1 MVRPFAGRGAVRSP
15 GVSVEMSFTRRVAL
29 ASAALLMVA
38 QPVLAATP
46 AKPVATVQ
54 KTAKKAAPASDFVP
68 SPEAIKAHM
77 TFLADDLMEGREAG
91 TRGYDIAANYVAA
104 QYALLGVK
112 PAGDKTATGVSYQQH
127 VPLIAFRGAGEGSF
141 GLTGADGQTVALKY
155 GEDYLPNP
163 QAQAADLK
171 VDAPLVFVGYG
182 LVNPATGRD
191 DYAGLDVTGKIVV
204 MLNGAPTSL
213 QTEERAH
220 FANPNTKR
228 QEAAKRGAVG
238 VVTLSSP
245 SAEKRRPF
253 AAGAGM
259 MRGWRVIWRDANDV
273 GAIRAPSAP
282 ALASISQA
290 GAAKLFAGA
299 PAALADVMAE
309 AEKPEGAVKG
319 FALSAKASIVVKT
332 EIEKRESSNVV
343 GLIEGSD
350 PTLKAQTIILSAHL
364 DHIGVRENAKP
375 GEDKINNGALD
386 NASGVATLL
395 EVARGFK
402 NSKVKPKRSII
413 LLAVTGEEKGLVG
426 SDYFANNPT
435 VKKAD
440 IAADV
445 NLDMP
450 VLLYPFTDVIAF
462 GADRSTIGEA
472 VKHAA
477 GRVGVALSGDPM
489 PEEGLFTRSDHY
501 RFVEQGIPSV
511 FLMTGFQNGGE
522 AAFKGFLKG
531 NYHHPGDDLNQ
542 PIDYQAAAKF
552 ALVNYEIARELADTP
567 ARPVWKKGDFFGGTF
582 APAGHPSSAQ

>member
-1 MVRPFAGRGAVRSP
+1 
-15 GVSVEMSFTRRVAL
+15 MSFTRRAAL

-38 QPVLAATP
+38 QPVLAAAP
-46 AKPVATVQ
+46 AKPAASAQ
-54 KTAKKAAPASDFVP
+54 KKIPAGSD
-68 SPEAIKAHM
+68 M
-77 TFLADDLMEGREAG
+77 GFLADDALEGREAG

-112 PAGDKTATGVSYQQH
+112 PAGDKGSYLQR
-127 VPLIAFRGAGEGSF
+127 VPLLAFRPSGEGAVT
-141 GLTGADGQTVALKY
+141 LTGADGAASPLKY
-155 GEDYLPNP
+155 GEDYLPNA
-163 QAQAADLK
+163 QAQAADLT
-171 VDAPLVFVGYG
+171 VEAPLVFVGFG
-182 LVNPATGRD
+182 VVDPTRGRD
-191 DYAGLDVTGKIVV
+191 DYAGLDVKGKIVV
-204 MLNGAPTSL
+204 MLTGAPSSI

-220 FANPNTKR
+220 LSSPNTKR
-228 QEAAKRGAVG
+228 TEAAKRGAIG
-238 VVTLSSP
+238 VLTIPTTSG
-245 SAEKRRPF
+245 EKRRPF
-253 AAGAGM
+253 ARGLAGM
-259 MRGWRVIWRDANDV
+259 KEWRVTWRDAQDV

-282 ALASISQA
+282 ALAQISLA

-299 PAALADVMAE
+299 PVALDAVLAE

-319 FALSAKASIVVKT
+319 FPLASKAKIDLKT
-332 EIEKRESSNVV
+332 EIEKRDSSNVV

-364 DHIGVRENAKP
+364 DHIGIKENAKP
-375 GEDKINNGALD
+375 GEDRVNNGALD
-386 NASGVATLL
+386 NASGIATLL

-402 NSKVKPKRSII
+402 NTKVRPKRSIV
-413 LLAVTGEEKGLVG
+413 LLAVTAEEKGLVG
-426 SDYFANNPT
+426 SDYFATNPT

-462 GADRSTIGEA
+462 GANRSTVGEA
-472 VKHAA
+472 VQKAA

-489 PEEGLFTRSDHY
+489 PDEGLFTRSDHY
-501 RFVEQGIPSV
+501 RFVEQGVPSV

-522 AAFKGFLKG
+522 KAFTTFLKT

-552 ALVNYEIARELADTP
+552 ALVNYEIARELANTP
-567 ARPVWKKGDFFGGTF
+567 ARPVWKKGDFFGAAF
-582 APAGHPSSAQ
+582 APAGHPSSAK

>member
-1 MVRPFAGRGAVRSP
+1 
-15 GVSVEMSFTRRVAL
+15 MSFTRRAAL

-38 QPVLAATP
+38 QPVLAAAP
-46 AKPVATVQ
+46 AKPAAAA
-54 KTAKKAAPASDFVP
+54 AKKAPAGSDFVP
-68 SPEAIKAHM
+68 SAEAIKAHM
-77 TFLADDLMEGREAG
+77 TFLADDAMEGREAG

-112 PAGDKTATGVSYQQH
+112 PGGDKGSYLQR
-127 VPLIAFRGAGEGSF
+127 VPLLAFRPAGEGSLT
-141 GLTGADGQTVALKY
+141 LTGAPQTDGGATVALKY
-155 GEDYLPNP
+155 GEDYLPNA
-163 QAQAADLK
+163 QAQAADLS
-171 VDAPLVFVGYG
+171 VEAPLVFVGFG
-182 LVNPATGRD
+182 VVDATRGRD
-191 DYAGLDVTGKIVV
+191 DYAGLDVKGKIVV
-204 MLNGAPTSL
+204 MLTGAPSSI

-220 FANPNTKR
+220 LSSPNTKR
-228 QEAAKRGAVG
+228 TEAAKRGAIG
-238 VVTLSSP
+238 VLTIPTTSG
-245 SAEKRRPF
+245 EKRRPF
-253 AAGAGM
+253 ARGLNGM
-259 MRGWRVIWRDANDV
+259 KEWRVTWRDAQDV
-273 GAIRAPSAP
+273 GAIRAPAAP
-282 ALASISQA
+282 ALAQISLA

-299 PAALADVMAE
+299 PTALDAVLAE

-319 FALSAKASIVVKT
+319 FPLASKAKVVLKT

-343 GLIEGSD
+343 GIIEGSD
-350 PTLKAQTIILSAHL
+350 PKLKAQTVILSAHL
-364 DHIGVRENAKP
+364 DHIGIKENAKP
-375 GEDKINNGALD
+375 GEDRVNNGALD

-402 NSKVKPKRSII
+402 NTKIRPKRSIV

-462 GADRSTIGEA
+462 GADRSTVGEA
-472 VKHAA
+472 VKKAA

-489 PEEGLFTRSDHY
+489 PDEGLFTRSDHY
-501 RFVEQGIPSV
+501 RFVEQGVPSV

-522 AAFKGFLKG
+522 KAFTTFLKT

-552 ALVNYEIARELADTP
+552 ALVNYEIARELANTP
-567 ARPVWKKGDFFGGTF
+567 ARPVWKKGDFFGAAF
-582 APAGHPSSAQ
+582 APAGHPSAAK

>member
-1 MVRPFAGRGAVRSP
+1 
-15 GVSVEMSFTRRVAL
+15 MSFTRRAAL

-38 QPVLAATP
+38 QPVLAAVP
-46 AKPVATVQ
+46 AKPVAVAQ
-54 KTAKKAAPASDFVP
+54 KTAPKKAVAVSDFVP

-77 TFLADDLMEGREAG
+77 GFLADDALEGREAG

-112 PAGDKTATGVSYQQH
+112 PAGDKGSYIQR
-127 VPLIAFRGAGEGSF
+127 VPLLAFRPAGEGSVT
-141 GLTGADGQTVALKY
+141 LTGADGAAIALKY
-155 GEDYLPNP
+155 GEDFLPNA
-163 QAQAADLK
+163 QAQAADLT
-171 VDAPLVFVGYG
+171 VEAPLVFVGYG
-182 LVNPATGRD
+182 VVDATRGRD
-191 DYAGLDVTGKIVV
+191 DYAGLDVKGKIVV
-204 MLNGAPTSL
+204 MMSGAPSSI

-220 FANPNTKR
+220 LSSPNTKR
-228 QEAAKRGAVG
+228 TEAAKRGAIG
-238 VVTLSSP
+238 VLTIPTTSG
-245 SAEKRRPF
+245 EKRRPF
-253 AAGAGM
+253 ARGLNGM
-259 MRGWRVIWRDANDV
+259 KEWRVTWRDAQDV
-273 GAIRAPSAP
+273 GAIRAPGAP
-282 ALASISQA
+282 ALAQLSLA

-299 PAALADVMAE
+299 PTTLDAVLAE

-319 FALSAKASIVVKT
+319 FPLSTNVKVTLKT

-364 DHIGVRENAKP
+364 DHIGIKENAKP
-375 GEDKINNGALD
+375 GEDRVNNGALD
-386 NASGVATLL
+386 NASGIATLL

-402 NSKVKPKRSII
+402 NTKVRPKRSIV
-413 LLAVTGEEKGLVG
+413 LLAVTAEEKGLVG
-426 SDYFANNPT
+426 SDYFATNPT

-462 GADRSTIGEA
+462 GANRSTVGEA
-472 VKHAA
+472 VQKAA
-477 GRVGVALSGDPM
+477 GRVGVALSGDPL

-501 RFVEQGIPSV
+501 RFVEQGVPSV

-522 AAFKGFLKG
+522 KAFTTFLKT

-552 ALVNYEIARELADTP
+552 ALVNYEIARELANTP
-567 ARPVWKKGDFFGGTF
+567 ARPVWKKGDFFGAAF
-582 APAGHPSSAQ
+582 APAGHPSAAK

>member
-1 MVRPFAGRGAVRSP
+1 
-15 GVSVEMSFTRRVAL
+15 MSFTRRAAL

-38 QPVLAATP
+38 QPVLAAAP
-46 AKPVATVQ
+46 AKPAAAAA
-54 KTAKKAAPASDFVP
+54 AKKAPAGSDFVP
-68 SPEAIKAHM
+68 SAEAIKAHM
-77 TFLADDLMEGREAG
+77 SFLADDALEGREAG

-112 PAGDKTATGVSYQQH
+112 PAGDKGSYLQR
-127 VPLIAFRGAGEGSF
+127 VPLLAFRPAGEGAVT
-141 GLTGADGQTVALKY
+141 LTGADGAPVALKY
-155 GEDYLPNP
+155 GEDYLPNA
-163 QAQAADLK
+163 QAQAADLA
-171 VDAPLVFVGYG
+171 VEAPLVFVGYG
-182 LVNPATGRD
+182 IVDATRGRD
-191 DYAGLDVTGKIVV
+191 DYAGLDVKGKIVV
-204 MLNGAPTSL
+204 MMSGAPSSI

-220 FANPNTKR
+220 LSSPNTKR
-228 QEAAKRGAVG
+228 TEAAKRGALG
-238 VVTLSSP
+238 VLTIPTTSG
-245 SAEKRRPF
+245 EKRRPF
-253 AAGAGM
+253 ARGLNGM
-259 MRGWRVIWRDANDV
+259 KEWRVTWRDAQDV
-273 GAIRAPSAP
+273 GAIRAPGAP
-282 ALASISQA
+282 ALAQISLA

-299 PAALADVMAE
+299 PVALDAVLAE

-319 FALSAKASIVVKT
+319 FPLATKVKVTLKT

-350 PTLKAQTIILSAHL
+350 PTLKAQTVILSAHL
-364 DHIGVRENAKP
+364 DHIGIKENAKP
-375 GEDKINNGALD
+375 GEDRVNNGALD

-402 NSKVKPKRSII
+402 NTKVRPKRSIV
-413 LLAVTGEEKGLVG
+413 LLAVTAEEKGLVG

-462 GADRSTIGEA
+462 GADRSTVGEA

-477 GRVGVALSGDPM
+477 ARVGVGLSGDPL

-501 RFVEQGIPSV
+501 RFVEQGVPSV

-522 AAFKGFLKG
+522 KAFTTFLKT

-552 ALVNYEIARELADTP
+552 ALVNYEIARELANTP
-567 ARPVWKKGDFFGGTF
+567 ARPVWKKGDFFGAAF
-582 APAGHPSSAQ
+582 APAGHPSAAK

>member
-1 MVRPFAGRGAVRSP
+1 
-15 GVSVEMSFTRRVAL
+15 MSFTRRAAL

-38 QPVLAATP
+38 QPVLAAAP
-46 AKPVATVQ
+46 AKPAVA
-54 KTAKKAAPASDFVP
+54 AAPKKSAARSDFVP

-77 TFLADDLMEGREAG
+77 TFLADDTLEGREAG

-112 PAGDKTATGVSYQQH
+112 PAGDKGSYLQR
-127 VPLIAFRGAGEGSF
+127 VPLLAFRPSGEGAVSV
-141 GLTGADGQTVALKY
+141 TGADGAAVALKY
-155 GEDYLPNP
+155 GEDYLPNA
-163 QAQAADLK
+163 QAQAADLT
-171 VDAPLVFVGYG
+171 VEAPLVFVGFG
-182 LVNPATGRD
+182 IVDATRGRD
-191 DYAGLDVTGKIVV
+191 DYAGLDVKGKIVV
-204 MLNGAPTSL
+204 MLTGAPSSI

-220 FANPNTKR
+220 LSSPNTKR
-228 QEAAKRGAVG
+228 TEAAKRGAIG
-238 VVTLSSP
+238 VVTIPTTSG
-245 SAEKRRPF
+245 EKRRPF
-253 AAGAGM
+253 ARGLNGM
-259 MRGWRVIWRDANDV
+259 KEWRITWRDAQDV
-273 GAIRAPSAP
+273 GAIRAPGAP
-282 ALASISQA
+282 ALAQISLA
-290 GAAKLFAGA
+290 GAEKLFAGA
-299 PAALADVMAE
+299 ATPLASVLAE

-319 FALSAKASIVVKT
+319 FPLASKIKVTLKT

-364 DHIGVRENAKP
+364 DHIGIKENAKP
-375 GEDKINNGALD
+375 GEDRVNNGALD
-386 NASGVATLL
+386 NASGIATLL

-402 NSKVKPKRSII
+402 NTKVRPKRSIV
-413 LLAVTGEEKGLVG
+413 LLAVTAEEKGLVG

-462 GADRSTIGEA
+462 GANRSTVGEA
-472 VKHAA
+472 VQKAA
-477 GRVGVALSGDPM
+477 GRVGVALSGDPL

-501 RFVEQGIPSV
+501 RFVEQGVPSV

-522 AAFKGFLKG
+522 KAFTTFLKT
-531 NYHHPGDDLNQ
+531 NYHNPADDLNQ

-552 ALVNYEIARELADTP
+552 ALVNYEIARELANTP
-567 ARPVWKKGDFFGGTF
+567 ARPVWKKGDFFGAAF
-582 APAGHPSSAQ
+582 APAGHPSAAK

>member
-1 MVRPFAGRGAVRSP
+1 
-15 GVSVEMSFTRRVAL
+15 MSFSRRLAL
-29 ASAALLMVA
+29 ASVALLA
-38 QPVLAATP
+38 ASQPVLAAAP
-46 AKPVATVQ
+46 AKPVAAAQ
-54 KTAKKAAPASDFVP
+54 KVGKKAAPVSDFAP

-104 QYALLGVK
+104 QYALLGLK

-127 VPLIAFRGAGEGSF
+127 VPLLAYRVAGEGAITV
-141 GLTGADGQTVALKY
+141 TGADGQSVALKN
-155 GEDYLPNP
+155 GEDYLPNA
-163 QAQAADLK
+163 QAQAADLT
-171 VDAPLVFVGYG
+171 VEAPLVFVGYG
-182 LVNPATGRD
+182 LVAPEKGRD
-191 DYAGLDVTGKIVV
+191 DYAGLDVKGKIVV
-204 MLNGAPTSL
+204 MLNGAPSFL

-220 FANPNTKR
+220 YSNANVKR
-228 QEAAKRGAVG
+228 GEAAKRGAIG
-238 VVTLSSP
+238 VLTLSTP
-245 SAEKRRPF
+245 AGEKRRPF

-259 MRGWRVIWRDANDV
+259 LRGWRVNWRDAQGV

-282 ALASISQA
+282 SLASISQA

-299 PAALADVMAE
+299 PMTVEAALAE
-309 AEKPEGAVKG
+309 ADSPQGAVKG
-319 FALSAKASIVVKT
+319 FALATKAKITLKT
-332 EIEKRESSNVV
+332 DIEKRESSNVV

-350 PTLKAQTIILSAHL
+350 PTLKAQTIVLSAHL
-364 DHIGVRENAKP
+364 DHIGMKQNAKP
-375 GEDKINNGALD
+375 GEDAINNGALD
-386 NASGVATLL
+386 NASGIATLL

-402 NSKVKPKRSII
+402 NSKVRPKRSII

-426 SDYFANNPT
+426 SDYFATNPT
-435 VKKAD
+435 VPKAN

-472 VKHAA
+472 VKHAT
-477 GRVGVALSGDPM
+477 GRVGVALSGDPL

-522 AAFKGFLKG
+522 KAFTTFLKG

-552 ALVNYEIARELADTP
+552 ALVNYEIARELANQP
-567 ARPVWKKGDFFGGTF
+567 ARPVWKTGDFFGNMF
-582 APAGHPSSAQ
+582 APKGHPSAAK

>member
-1 MVRPFAGRGAVRSP
+1 
-15 GVSVEMSFTRRVAL
+15 MSFTRRAAL

-38 QPVLAATP
+38 QPVLAAAP
-46 AKPVATVQ
+46 AKPAP
-54 KTAKKAAPASDFVP
+54 AAEKAATGSDFVP

-77 TFLADDLMEGREAG
+77 TFLADDAMEGREAG

-112 PAGDKTATGVSYQQH
+112 PAGDKTATGTSYQQH
-127 VPLIAFRGAGEGSF
+127 VPLLAFRPATDGSIT
-141 GLTGADGQTVALKY
+141 LTGADGAEMSLKY
-155 GEDYLPNP
+155 GEDYLPNA
-163 QAQAADLK
+163 QAQAADVAL
-171 VDAPLVFVGYG
+171 DAPLVFVGYG
-182 LVNPATGRD
+182 VVDPTRGRD
-191 DYAGLDVTGKIVV
+191 DYAGLDVKGKIVV
-204 MLNGAPTSL
+204 MLTGAPSAI

-220 FANPNTKR
+220 LSSPNTKR
-228 QEAAKRGAVG
+228 TEAAKRGAIG
-238 VVTLSSP
+238 VLTIPTTSS
-245 SAEKRRPF
+245 EKRRPF
-253 AAGAGM
+253 ARGLAGM
-259 MRGWRVIWRDANDV
+259 KEWRVIWRNAQDV
-273 GAIRAPSAP
+273 GAIRAPGAP
-282 ALASISQA
+282 ALATISLA
-290 GAAKLFAGA
+290 GAEKLFAGA
-299 PAALADVMAE
+299 ATPLATILTQAE
-309 AEKPEGAVKG
+309 TPEGAVKG
-319 FALSAKASIVVKT
+319 FPLASKAKVILKT

-343 GLIEGSD
+343 GVIEGSD
-350 PTLKAQTIILSAHL
+350 PTLKAQTVILSAHL
-364 DHIGVRENAKP
+364 DHIGIKEDAKP
-375 GEDKINNGALD
+375 GEDRINNGALD

-402 NSKVKPKRSII
+402 NTKMRPKRSII

-435 VKKAD
+435 VKKSD

-462 GADRSTIGEA
+462 GADRSTVGEA

-522 AAFKGFLKG
+522 KAFTTFLKT

-552 ALVNYEIARELADTP
+552 ALVNYEIARELANVP
-567 ARPVWKKGDFFGGTF
+567 ARPVWKKGDFFGAAF
-582 APAGHPSSAQ
+582 APAGHPSAAK

>member
-1 MVRPFAGRGAVRSP
+1 
-15 GVSVEMSFTRRVAL
+15 MSFTRRAAL

-46 AKPVATVQ
+46 AKPVA
-54 KTAKKAAPASDFVP
+54 AKKAGPVSDFTP
-68 SPEAIKAHM
+68 SADAIKAHM
-77 TFLADDLMEGREAG
+77 TFLADDAMEGREAG

-112 PAGDKTATGVSYQQH
+112 PAGDKTAAGVSYQQH
-127 VPLIAFRGAGEGSF
+127 VPLIAFRPASDGAIN
-141 GLTGADGQTVALKY
+141 LTGADGQAVALKY
-155 GEDYLPNP
+155 GEDFLPTP
-163 QAQAADLK
+163 QAQAADLA
-171 VDAPLVFVGYG
+171 VEAPLVFVGYG
-182 LVNPATGRD
+182 LVDPTRSRD
-191 DYAGLDVTGKIVV
+191 DYAGLDVKGKIVV
-204 MLNGAPTSL
+204 MLSGAPTSI

-220 FANPNTKR
+220 FSNPNTKR
-228 QEAAKRGAVG
+228 AEAAKRGAIG
-238 VVTLSSP
+238 VITMPTTSG
-245 SAEKRRPF
+245 EKRRPF
-253 AAGAGM
+253 KTGLAGM
-259 MRGWRVIWRDANDV
+259 KGWRVIWRDAKDV

-282 ALASISQA
+282 ALASVSLA
-290 GAAKLFAGA
+290 GAEKLFAGA
-299 PAALADVMAE
+299 PTPLATILTE
-309 AEKPEGAVKG
+309 AETPAGAIKG
-319 FALSAKASIVVKT
+319 FALPFKASVALKT

-343 GLIEGSD
+343 GMIEGSD

-364 DHIGVRENAKP
+364 DHIGIKDNAKP

-386 NASGVATLL
+386 NASGIATLL

-402 NSKVKPKRSII
+402 NTKMRPKRSII

-435 VKKAD
+435 VTKAN

-462 GADRSTIGEA
+462 GADRSTIGDA
-472 VKHAA
+472 VRHAGA
-477 GRVGVALSGDPM
+477 RVGVGLSGDPL

-501 RFVEQGIPSV
+501 RFVEQGIPAV

-522 AAFKGFLKG
+522 KAFTTFLKT

-552 ALVNYEIARELADTP
+552 ALVNYEIARELANAP
-567 ARPVWKKGDFFGGTF
+567 ARPVWKKGDFFGNIF
-582 APAGHPSSAQ
+582 APAGHPSAAK